1 MCTKKIAKVVC
12 DERCKKNSNGSF
24 RKVFVVAENTMHQ
37 IELFLELKR
46 LRSSDMIACLNIN
59 NNAGNTDIIS
69 IDSIDLTDQKVR
81 DKKVDDYDIIITR
94 QRYNAGYNLTR
105 MTVMVTGIYFGNEA
119 DRIQLRGRINRL
131 SIQNNDSVYY
141 ISVFTGILGKI
152 HKNYEKVKIA
162 AKCLQSKQVSVED
175 MRKLCEVDNNDKSSS
190 SNNVHNRKKENCKN
204 GAIVDSSDSGEKKST
219 RNKKKKEL
227 PWIYTTIIF
236 SMIKFPKHQTLL
248 KKKVNFLKFNRI
260 YIYIYIY
267 IYTTIIFKCF

>member
-1 MCTKKIAKVVC
+1 MIKICQKVCTKKIAKVVC

-24 RKVFVVAENTMHQ
+24 RKVFVVAENTRHQ
-37 IELFLELKR
+37 KELFLELKR

-131 SIQNNDSVYY
+131 SQNNDSVYY

-190 SNNVHNRKKENCKN
+190 SNNVHNRKKRKSSHHAIHDGGGGNGSGSSGKN
-204 GAIVDSSDSGEKKST
+204 KITRKK
-219 RNKKKKEL
+219 NK
-227 PWIYTTIIF
+227 IF
-236 SMIKFPKHQTLL
+236 
-248 KKKVNFLKFNRI
+248 
-260 YIYIYIY
+260 
-267 IYTTIIFKCF
+267 